1 MGDQTKRM
9 TWVVDPWSVTA
20 SDRAHCRRVG
30 APCRSAF
37 QAATRQVLLLPTCLA
52 AL

>member
-20 SDRAHCRRVG
+20 SDRAHCRVG
-30 APCRSAF
+30 ARCRSAF